1 MNIKV
6 NDDGDNGDDGDD
18 IDGNSNDL
26 DNTAG
31 DGRSSDGLPGK
42 KTIIKRTIW
51 N

>member
-1 MNIKV
+1 MNKSMMMVTMVMMETILTV
-6 NDDGDNGDDGDD
+6 IALN
-18 IDGNSNDL
+18 L